1 MGSGTADDAAVKPF
15 CPLTSAETIGREA
28 QVGSEQPAVH
38 GERRDDANDGP
49 YAAPGPAAPVDTAP
63 DPRRD
68 PAAPDPATEPGGPAY
83 SAYGVEAGPGGQATG
98 GGSGRYGQLGQPLR
112 LSPFLVGLTGG
123 LGVLLAYAIFVAVR
137 DAGSV
142 LVLVF
147 IALFLAIGLNPAV
160 VRLRSWGLPRGLAV
174 AAVTLTLLAIIAGGV
189 YALVPPLVS
198 QTGEFIEQLPDYV
211 TELRRNGTVNNLI
224 TQYDLMGRINS
235 AISADN
241 ITQALG
247 GVFGGARFVFGTVFN
262 IVTVLVLTIYFM
274 ATFDRLR
281 DLGYGLVPATRRDR
295 VRLIGDEILA
305 KIGAYMVGA
314 VAIALLAGVS
324 TFVFAIVVGLAYP
337 FALAVVVAVCDL
349 IPQIGATI
357 GAVVISLVGFATD
370 VPTGVACAVF
380 FLIYQ
385 QLENYLIYPRVMR
398 RSVQV
403 NDVAA
408 IVAALLG
415 VALFGVIGALVAIP
429 AVAGIQLVLREV
441 VLPRQQL
448 R

>member
-1 MGSGTADDAAVKPF
+1 MDG
-15 CPLTSAETIGREA
+15 
-28 QVGSEQPAVH
+28 EQPAVH
-38 GERRDDANDGP
+38 GQRRTGGNDEP
-49 YAAPGPAAPVDTAP
+49 DAAPGRAGTATDPGGRRPPSTGHPTDDDLTDGGTTDDATGPTPAKAPAPVQPVTAG
-63 DPRRD
+63 
-68 PAAPDPATEPGGPAY
+68 AGQFGQPG
-83 SAYGVEAGPGGQATG
+83 
-98 GGSGRYGQLGQPLR
+98 RPLR

-123 LGVLLAYAIFVAVR
+123 LGVLLAYALFLAVR
-137 DAGSV
+137 NAGSV

-147 IALFLAIGLNPAV
+147 IALFLAIGLHPAV

-174 AAVTLTLLAIIAGGV
+174 AAVTLTLLAIITGAV
-189 YALVPPLVS
+189 FALVPPIAS
-198 QTGEFIEQLPDYV
+198 QTGQLIEQVPDYV
-211 TELRRNGTVNNLI
+211 TQLRRNDTVNDLI
-224 TQYDLMGRINS
+224 VQYDLAGRINS
-235 AISADN
+235 AATTEN
-241 ITQALG
+241 ITRALG
-247 GVFGGARFVFGTVFN
+247 GVFGAAGFIFGTLFN
-262 IVTVLVLTIYFM
+262 IVTVIVLTIYFM

-295 VRLIGDEILA
+295 VRLIGDAILA
-305 KIGAYMVGA
+305 KVGAYMVGA
-314 VAIALLAGVS
+314 LAIALLAGVS

-337 FALAVVVAVCDL
+337 FALAVVVAICDL

-357 GAVVISLVGFATD
+357 GAVVISLVGFAAD
-370 VPTGVACAVF
+370 VPTGIACAVF

-385 QLENYLIYPRVMR
+385 QVENYLVYPRVMR

-429 AVAGIQLVLREV
+429 AVAAIQLVLREV
-441 VLPRQQL
+441 VLPRQQQ